1 MSLWYESLAMGI
13 YDCGEKKQARAKCI
27 LSHLSMPVPRS
38 WWEDALKTGQVDETH
53 VSVLRESLAALSSA
67 VGPGV
72 DLSCG
77 LLVALA
83 FVEEPFNDSGSNDT
97 NSQTTVESYLFEARK
112 VLVESPDLVRL
123 GRLIDAR
130 AGLTK

>member
-72 DLSCG
+72 DLNCG

>member
-13 YDCGEKKQARAKCI
+13 YDCGEDKQARAECI

-38 WWEDALKTGQVDETH
+38 WWEDALKTGRFDKTH
-53 VSVLRESLAALSSA
+53 ASVLRESLAALSSA
-67 VGPGV
+67 VGPGE

-83 FVEEPFNDSGSNDT
+83 FLEEPFNESGPNDT
-97 NSQTTVESYLFEARK
+97 NRPTTVEGYLIEARK
-112 VLVESPDLVRL
+112 VLAERPDLARL
-123 GRLIDAR
+123 RRLIDGKMR
-130 AGLTK
+130 LG